1 MKLKR
6 AASAAMAAAMT
17 MSTAAPTVLAAEN
30 PASASV
36 DPASGESGTGR
47 PQATMNGSDQQ
58 STIVY
63 AAVNGH
69 YVLTVPE
76 SINLHKANK
85 ADFGSGTY
93 VNDKQC
99 KVNLRGD
106 IGYDQ
111 VVTVAVTDS
120 VMKCAGSPDQKANV
134 DISSKSVWNRDDL
147 FAGAVEEA
155 DGGYSEPTGS
165 STVYPVSAKLTPG
178 DWVGTVTFNCTLSN
192 VPTMASIVT
201 GITPTVF
208 DYDGREHSPGLVFAN
223 GVTLEEGVDYEI
235 SGDKAKSEEGKY
247 SITITALGKKHVGNV
262 TYDWEIKKYDIS
274 GAVSGLDQTE
284 FEEDGT
290 THTPTINW
298 NNTTLHPGV
307 DYEITGTPSAS
318 GAGEYTIT
326 ITGIGKYKG
335 SIDLPW
341 KVVARTEISEAAQSI
356 TPDHFDYDG
365 QRHTPEIVWN
375 DGFKNLQKG
384 VDYEIS
390 GDVNKSEEGTYTITV
405 AGIGKYKGKATFNW
419 SINKYDINGAVSG
432 LDQTVFEND
441 GTTHKPNIQWN
452 EGFEDL
458 VKDKDYTITGT
469 PSASGDGN
477 YTVTITGIGK
487 YKSSID
493 LPWKVVTYTDISLAA
508 KGLNPESF
516 DYDGNKHSPELV
528 WNTGFENM
536 VKDKDY
542 TVSGDFDKSEEGK
555 YSITVTGKGDYK
567 GTTTFNWEIKRYDIA
582 GAVKGLDENTFKDD
596 GTEHT
601 PNIQWNPG
609 FEGLVKDKDYTITGT
624 PTATGEGEYTITVT
638 GIGKYKGEIT
648 LNWKVEPIPE
658 ISTAIAG
665 ITPEHFDY
673 DEQEH
678 SPAITWNAGF
688 EDLVL
693 GVDYEISGDT
703 TKSACG
709 DYTLT
714 VTGIGNYK
722 GSATF
727 NWNIRELI
735 PVNAV
740 YTIKKTGEQLTG
752 DGKSVYFPLKAA
764 NGDTY
769 VDEDYAYTWS
779 VNWAVVVRDKT
790 KVSYGQIR
798 SYICDR
804 DITSLYM
811 TFKDCTNMTEAPA
824 IPDSVTNMSSTF
836 LGCKQLTAAPTIP
849 NSVTDMGSTFNNCSN
864 LTVAPAIPAG
874 VTNIHMTFYFCRSLK
889 SYVGSTDA
897 DGDFSGYRLP
907 NGASNMYRTF
917 YSCEQLVI
925 APIIPNN
932 VTKMEE
938 TFAFCSKLSVA
949 PAIPNSV
956 TTARSTFTNCGSL
969 KSYIGSTDPDGDFS
983 NYKISNNATD
993 MGYTFSACRQ
1003 IVIPPVIPNSVTTMT
1018 QTFSGCSKL
1027 TIAPIIPNGVIS
1039 MMGTFSSCNSLKS
1052 HAGSTAPDGDFS
1064 GYKIPDGVTNMDSTF
1079 YSCTLI
1085 KKAPAI
1091 PASVITMGE
1100 KTAIEGN
1107 VCGTFQYCR
1116 NLTGTLICNANPTTY
1131 AKALEGTQITA
1142 IEGSCTEE
1150 TKQAL
1155 LATR

>member
-111 VVTVAVTDS
+111 VVSLDVTDS
-120 VMKCAGSPDQKANV
+120 VMKSKGSPDQKANV

-487 YKSSID
+487 YKGSID

-567 GTTTFNWEIKRYDIA
+567 GTATFNWEIKRYDIA

-764 NGDTY
+764 SGDKY
-769 VDEDYAYTWS
+769 VDEDYTYAYISGSYGSGSHHIPREWEVKAT
-779 VNWAVVVRDKT
+779 DKT
-790 KVSYGQIR
+790 KTTYGPIR
-798 SYICDR
+798 SYICDKN
-804 DITSLYM
+804 ITSLSD
-811 TFKDCTNMTEAPA
+811 TFRDCANMTEAPSIPDGITDMGYTFSGCKLLKTYVGSTDLDGDFSNFKIPDGVSTMVDA
-824 IPDSVTNMSSTF
+824 FSYCKLLTVAPIIPDSVSSITGAF
-836 LGCKQLTAAPTIP
+836 RECTSLVNVPAIPAGIRDMGSAFQSCASLVNAPAIP
-849 NSVTDMGSTFNNCSN
+849 NSVTDMG
-864 LTVAPAIPAG
+864 
-874 VTNIHMTFYFCRSLK
+874 
-889 SYVGSTDA
+889 
-897 DGDFSGYRLP
+897 
-907 NGASNMYRTF
+907 
-917 YSCEQLVI
+917 
-925 APIIPNN
+925 
-932 VTKMEE
+932 
-938 TFAFCSKLSVA
+938 FAFYYC
-949 PAIPNSV
+949 
-956 TTARSTFTNCGSL
+956 TSL
-969 KSYIGSTDPDGDFS
+969 AK
-983 NYKISNNATD
+983 A
-993 MGYTFSACRQ
+993 
-1003 IVIPPVIPNSVTTMT
+1003 PVIPNSVTNMSY
-1018 QTFSGCSKL
+1018 TFSG
-1027 TIAPIIPNGVIS
+1027 
-1039 MMGTFSSCNSLKS
+1039 
-1052 HAGSTAPDGDFS
+1052 
-1064 GYKIPDGVTNMDSTF
+1064 
-1079 YSCTLI
+1079 
-1085 KKAPAI
+1085 
-1091 PASVITMGE
+1091 
-1100 KTAIEGN
+1100 
-1107 VCGTFQYCR
+1107 CR
-1116 NLTGTLICNANPTTY
+1116 NLTGTMICNANPTKY
-1131 AKALEGTQITA
+1131 DDALYSTKITS
-1142 IEGSCTEE
+1142 ISGSCTDA